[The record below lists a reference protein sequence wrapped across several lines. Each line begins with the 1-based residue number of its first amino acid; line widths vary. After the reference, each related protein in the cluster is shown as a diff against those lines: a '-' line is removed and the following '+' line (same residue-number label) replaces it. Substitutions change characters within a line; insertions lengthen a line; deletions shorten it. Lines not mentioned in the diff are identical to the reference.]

1 MYVSRAGLKPIGPI
15 ASNWALRLRG
25 IMLVLS
31 TLGCSSTHNNT
42 LQVVI
47 ENHWAPHL
55 LRPALYVILCHGVFI
70 LYLNVLLLAQ
80 IIHNGMWAIAI
91 ILRPLS
97 INISFSVC
105 THAWTITLMFAWT
118 KMKWCCFLSIWKHR
132 MIPWHSTASSC
143 DEWHCLETNRN
154 PICFNMRI
162 RKKNIFFK
170 PLKLSHV
177 WSFNFYGNL
186 VTYQRRSYVR
196 LK

>member
-15 ASNWALRLRG
+15 ASNWALHLRG

-132 MIPWHSTASSC
+132 MIPWHSTASAQVVTS
-143 DEWHCLETNRN
+143 DTVSKQTETQYA
-154 PICFNMRI
+154 INMRI
-162 RKKNIFFK
+162 RKKISSLNHSNYSCMIIQF
-170 PLKLSHV
+170 L
-177 WSFNFYGNL
+177 W
-186 VTYQRRSYVR
+186 
-196 LK
+196 